1 MKPLLIAGLAGGL
14 AVVAAAAVIAGNLA
28 NDTATPETKAPITVA
43 ATAPASAETATATE
57 QTTVTLAVDNM
68 YCASCPFIVRQ
79 ALTET
84 PGVIAAEVSFRDKT
98 ARVTFDR
105 ATVDVAALTE
115 ATTRAGYP
123 SRLVP

>member
-1 MKPLLIAGLAGGL
+1 MKPLIIAGLAGGL
-14 AVVAAAAVIAGNLA
+14 AVAATAAVVAGGFA
-28 NDTATPETKAPITVA
+28 NDTAAPKAEVSITVA
-43 ATAPASAETATATE
+43 TMTPATATE

-79 ALTET
+79 ALADT

-105 ATVDVAALTE
+105 ATVDVVALTE